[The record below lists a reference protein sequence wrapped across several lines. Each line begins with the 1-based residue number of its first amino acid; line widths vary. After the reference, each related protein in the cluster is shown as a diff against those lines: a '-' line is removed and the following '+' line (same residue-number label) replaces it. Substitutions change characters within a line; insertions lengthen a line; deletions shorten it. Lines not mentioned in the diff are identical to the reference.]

1 MKLVISIVLLI
12 TLQVTSYSQTNFL
25 WNSKKN
31 KIKIP
36 FEFIQNLIII
46 DVNFNGIPLKMILD
60 TGSDDTILFDL
71 PQDTLLSNLDEKDKI
86 SIKGVGNGNVV
97 SGYRLKNNL
106 LSVNEYAD
114 SNFDVLFLPDQ
125 DISIINKLGLPIN
138 GIIGSRFFESYLVE
152 IDYEHKLVI
161 LHREELK
168 ANDSR
173 LKRFNTLQVSLIKKK
188 PYVKIPITLNDESQ
202 IFNVLF
208 DSGLGDG
215 LWLFEN
221 DTLKCNTDFFNDFL
235 GVGLSGEINGK
246 RSRIDKIDFSGFALK
261 KALVSYPDTTAFNQ
275 ILVNNGRNGSIGGDV
290 LKRFNWFLD
299 YKNEK
304 FYFKKNNLFSLPF
317 EYNMSGI
324 EIQHAGLQLINQI
337 VRVQPPKRT
346 ANQNEI
352 IFDDDLKFTQKFE
365 LKPIFSIH
373 AIRKDSPAE
382 KAGLQVGDKILKI
395 NNKQAHQLTMQWIM
409 DLFQSKD
416 GKWISI
422 LVERNGEQ
430 IKYKFQLKKIL

>member
-1 MKLVISIVLLI
+1 M
-12 TLQVTSYSQTNFL
+12 
-25 WNSKKN
+25 
-31 KIKIP
+31 
-36 FEFIQNLIII
+36 
-46 DVNFNGIPLKMILD
+46 
-60 TGSDDTILFDL
+60 
-71 PQDTLLSNLDEKDKI
+71 
-86 SIKGVGNGNVV
+86 
-97 SGYRLKNNL
+97 

-173 LKRFNTLQVSLIKKK
+173 LKRFNTLQVSIIKKK

-275 ILVNNGRNGSIGGDV
+275 ILVNNDRNGSIGGDV

-299 YKNEK
+299 YKNKK

-352 IFDDDLKFTQKFE
+352 IFDDDLKFKQKFE

>member
-1 MKLVISIVLLI
+1 M
-12 TLQVTSYSQTNFL
+12 N
-25 WNSKKN
+25 
-31 KIKIP
+31 
-36 FEFIQNLIII
+36 
-46 DVNFNGIPLKMILD
+46 D
-60 TGSDDTILFDL
+60 
-71 PQDTLLSNLDEKDKI
+71 LDEKYI
-86 SIKGVGNGNVV
+86 SDVKSQLSCNVP
-97 SGYRLKNNL
+97 S
-106 LSVNEYAD
+106 
-114 SNFDVLFLPDQ
+114 
-125 DISIINKLGLPIN
+125 
-138 GIIGSRFFESYLVE
+138 
-152 IDYEHKLVI
+152 DYEYISYCYTNEVI
-161 LHREELK
+161 DENRAYFILCRMHGLSSYK
-168 ANDSR
+168 A
-173 LKRFNTLQVSLIKKK
+173 L
-188 PYVKIPITLNDESQ
+188 
-202 IFNVLF
+202 LF
-208 DSGLGDG
+208 
-215 LWLFEN
+215 F
-221 DTLKCNTDFFNDFL
+221 TDFFNDFL

-275 ILVNNGRNGSIGGDV
+275 ILVNNDRNGSIGGDV

-299 YKNEK
+299 YKNKK

-352 IFDDDLKFTQKFE
+352 IFDDDLKFKQKFE